1 MENMVIKNKSIVEDD
16 LKFIN
21 QKIKNKKF
29 FRNKKIIIFGS
40 EGFIG
45 FYLKKYFI
53 KYFQKLKLS
62 ELILADKKLR
72 KTKYIS
78 KRIKEI
84 KFDLINDNF
93 AKFNIKSNVIIH
105 AASIASP
112 VFYRKYPLKTSFVNT
127 EGIKKILEYSK
138 IKKNISILFFS
149 SSEIYGNPNTA
160 NIPTRESYNGNVACC
175 GPRACYDE
183 SKRYAET
190 LCYIYAKYF
199 KVSVKVARP
208 FNNYGPGLNI
218 NDGRVP
224 SDFARSV
231 LNKKNIILYSDGTAK
246 RSFCYIADACAG
258 YINMIPLKKY
268 TILNIGNT
276 KEITIEQ
283 LAKTYQTI
291 SKIYLNFYPKI
302 IFKKH
307 KDKNY
312 LTDNPERR
320 CPDLRMAKKI
330 IKYKIH
336 TNIENGIKKYLQFLK
351 YEYKRN

>member
-1 MENMVIKNKSIVEDD
+1 MENMVIRKKLVVEDD
-16 LKFIN
+16 LKFIH

-29 FRNKKIIIFGS
+29 FKNKKIIIFGS

-45 FYLKKYFI
+45 FYLKKYFT
-53 KYFQKLKLS
+53 KYFKELKIS
-62 ELILADKKLR
+62 ELILADKKI
-72 KTKYIS
+72 KQNVYFS
-78 KRIKEI
+78 KKIKKI

-93 AKFNIKSNVIIH
+93 TKFKIKSNVIIH

-112 VFYRKYPLKTSFVNT
+112 VFYRKYPLKTCFVNT
-127 EGIKKILEYSK
+127 EGVKKILEYSK
-138 IKKNISILFFS
+138 IKKNISVLFFS
-149 SSEIYGNPNTA
+149 SSEIYGNPNAA
-160 NIPTRESYNGNVACC
+160 NMPTRESYNGNVSCC

-208 FNNYGPGLNI
+208 FNNYGPGLDVK
-218 NDGRVP
+218 DGRVP
-224 SDFARSV
+224 SDFARSII
-231 LNKKNIILYSDGTAK
+231 NKSNIILHSDGTAK

-268 TILNIGNT
+268 TILNIGND
-276 KEITIEQ
+276 KEITIQQ
-283 LAKTYQTI
+283 LAKIYQTI
-291 SKIYLNFYPKI
+291 SKSEFAFYPKI

-320 CPDLRMAKKI
+320 CPDLAMAKKI
-330 IKYKIH
+330 IKYKVH
-336 TNIENGIKKYLQFLK
+336 TNIYDGVRKYLQFLK
-351 YEYKRN
+351 YDYKRN